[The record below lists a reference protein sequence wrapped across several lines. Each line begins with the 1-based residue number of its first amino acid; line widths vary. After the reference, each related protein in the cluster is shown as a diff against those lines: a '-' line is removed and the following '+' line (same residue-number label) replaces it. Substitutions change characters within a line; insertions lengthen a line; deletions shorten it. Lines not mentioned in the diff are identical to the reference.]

1 MPAARSWEW
10 KAPMLHGVICKDY
23 RFIIRN
29 KGRHNTPR
37 VHDVVAQLSLIIDAT
52 RIGAPHRKPQP
63 VNKGN
68 AC

>member
-10 KAPMLHGVICKDY
+10 KAPMLHGVICMEY

-29 KGRHNTPR
+29 KSRQTLR

-52 RIGAPHRKPQP
+52 RIGAPHRKRQP

-68 AC
+68 SY

>member
-1 MPAARSWEW
+1 
-10 KAPMLHGVICKDY
+10 MLHGVICKEY

-29 KGRHNTPR
+29 KGRHTPR

-52 RIGAPHRKPQP
+52 RLGAPHGKRQP

-68 AC
+68 SY

>member
-1 MPAARSWEW
+1 MSGARLWEW
-10 KAPMLHGVICKDY
+10 KAPMLHEVICKEY

-29 KGRHNTPR
+29 KGRQTPR

-52 RIGAPHRKPQP
+52 RIGAPHRKRQP

-68 AC
+68 SY